1 MNILVTGGMGYIGSH
16 TCVELLQAGHTPIIL
31 DNLYNSNLAVL
42 DNIAE
47 ITGKTPVFVQGD
59 IRCRETLDGLFA
71 QHKIDAVIHF
81 AALKAVAE
89 SVQKPLEYY
98 DCNVTG
104 TLVLLQAM
112 QAAGCNTLVFSSSA
126 TVYGSENQ
134 VPFCEDMPVGTA
146 TNPYGS
152 TKIMMER
159 ILQDMAVAN
168 PDWKISLL
176 RYFNPVGAH
185 PSGKLGED
193 PNGIPNNLMPII
205 CRVAQGKME
214 ELLIT
219 GNDYDTPDG
228 TGVRDYIHVVDL
240 ALGHLKALDKV
251 VQTPGCSIHNLG
263 TGKGLSVL
271 ELVQAFEKASGITLP
286 RRFAPRRPGDIAESY
301 ANVDRAAREL
311 GWQAKHSSAE
321 EICQDVWRFLTK
333 SNKR

>member
-16 TCVELLQAGHTPIIL
+16 TCVELLQAGHNPIIL
-31 DNLYNSNLAVL
+31 DNLYNSNAAVL
-42 DNIAE
+42 GKIAE
-47 ITGKTPVFVQGD
+47 ITGSTPAFVQGD
-59 IRCRETLDGLFA
+59 IRCRETLDALFA
-71 QHKIDAVIHF
+71 QHNVDAVIHF

-126 TVYGSENQ
+126 TVYGSENA
-134 VPFCEDMPVGTA
+134 VPFCEDMPVGAA

-185 PSGKLGED
+185 PSGELGED

-214 ELLIT
+214 ELCIT
-219 GNDYDTPDG
+219 GNDYNTPDG

-240 ALGHLKALDKV
+240 AVGHLKALDRVAK
-251 VQTPGCSIHNLG
+251 TPGCSIHNLG

-271 ELVQAFEKASGITLP
+271 ELVQAFEQTSGITLP
-286 RRFAPRRPGDIAESY
+286 KRFAPRRAGDIAESY
-301 ANVDRAAREL
+301 AKVERAAEEL
-311 GWQAKHSSAE
+311 GWVAKHSSAA
-321 EICQDVWRFLTK
+321 EICRDVWNFLEK
-333 SNKR
+333 SKK